1 VSPELNVA
9 RKVDYISAAC
19 VIFEK
24 AKFLEVGGFDFRYK
38 HGYYEDT
45 DLAFKMVKAGYDI
58 ILQPLSVVYHVSGT
72 TLGKDKKFKQNLLN
86 TNKAKFVSKWKETL
100 HKYHYPKEVGQ
111 AVARQRLIKKQLLWF
126 DKEFTGTWKDW
137 DTLGQLQELQ
147 YTVSLARAV
156 EPTLE
161 LSAKLRAMGVRVFRF
176 EAFGELNVLEND
188 SALDKFDKI
197 LIEGDQLSIDCSV
210 FEGKK
215 KEINCTQ
222 SLDCILVDCYTS
234 FVFT

>member
-1 VSPELNVA
+1 LSPELNVA

-19 VIFEK
+19 VVFEK

-72 TLGKDKKFKQNLLN
+72 TLGTDKNYKQHLLS

-100 HKYHYPKEVGQ
+100 HRYHYPKEVGQ
-111 AVARQRLIKKQLLWF
+111 DVASQRLIKKQLLWVE
-126 DKEFTGTWKDW
+126 KEFTGTWKDW
-137 DTLGQLQELQ
+137 DTLGQLQELK

-156 EPTLE
+156 EPSLE
-161 LSAKLRAMGVRVFRF
+161 LSAKLRAVGVKVL
-176 EAFGELNVLEND
+176 EPFGELNVLEND
-188 SALDKFDKI
+188 IALDKFDKI
-197 LIEGDQLSIDCSV
+197 LIEGDQLSIDCSI

-234 FVFT
+234 ARAI